1 MLFKINLKKKESGE
15 QLTESSSK
23 NDAKDNPFVPASL
36 DYDYE
41 MVLKSKDW
49 VERLNPDSKLPN
61 FNTRR
66 ILVPKSKVVNE
77 SLKLTEV
84 SSNHESLKESGL
96 EPQTPLPPLKNLQGA
111 SPSYERHIREPIW
124 YLDSGCSMS
133 MTSFKSYL
141 HKYVKQLGA
150 KVVFGDNSSCIT
162 KGYGSINYGG
172 IVFSKDKPCSACEK
186 GKHKRASFKT
196 KQNFSIRK
204 CLHLLHMDLF
214 GPISLMSL
222 NHEKYTLAIADKYSR
237 MVKNQNDVK
246 VKQIRT
252 HNGTE
257 FRNTELESF
266 CDEKGISQ
274 SLSSPYTPEQNGNH
288 LGKFDAKADDGY
300 FLGYS
305 FNSKAF
311 RVFNTRRQQT
321 KETYHVTFDE
331 SIEAVSSDIS
341 YCIIPH
347 GRSLTEL
354 TQEKHVLEVIALNE
368 LDIPYTEVVEG
379 PLDLKNTK
387 GIQEKNVQDEQIRNQ
402 PTEETSEND
411 TETLVPITE
420 SLVPKVIQSKNTS
433 HASTSSYPIAQDRWS
448 KYQHIKL
455 VNIIGD
461 PGEGM
466 LTRSMTAKLTVAS
479 ASKCLFGYFLSKIEP
494 KKVSKALNHPGWVD
508 AMQEDLNQFY
518 RNKVWTLVPLPYGKI
533 AIGSKWVFRNKKD
546 KHGIVTKN
554 KARLVAQGYSHKEGI
569 DYDEIFAPIARM
581 EAIRIFLA
589 FATYMN
595 FTVFQMDVKVPS

>member
-1 MLFKINLKKKESGE
+1 MKKVNILISIDEDSDWKNYLKYINIDLKYVEEQRLNLLSKYNKIVFELNKCKDDLLALKQAKIEAVTFQIQNTKPTKLNHALQDQLKEERKITLFSGNSS
-15 QLTESSSK
+15 TESSSPK
-23 NDAKDNPFVPASL
+23 NEAKKIPFVPASL

-96 EPQTPLPPLKNLQGA
+96 EPQTPLPPLKNFQGA
-111 SPSYERHIREPIW
+111 YPSYE
-124 YLDSGCSMS
+124 
-133 MTSFKSYL
+133 
-141 HKYVKQLGA
+141 
-150 KVVFGDNSSCIT
+150 
-162 KGYGSINYGG
+162 
-172 IVFSKDKPCSACEK
+172 
-186 GKHKRASFKT
+186 
-196 KQNFSIRK
+196 
-204 CLHLLHMDLF
+204 
-214 GPISLMSL
+214 
-222 NHEKYTLAIADKYSR
+222 
-237 MVKNQNDVK
+237 
-246 VKQIRT
+246 
-252 HNGTE
+252 
-257 FRNTELESF
+257 
-266 CDEKGISQ
+266 
-274 SLSSPYTPEQNGNH
+274 NH

-354 TQEKHVLEVIALNE
+354 TQEKHVLKVIALNE
-368 LDIPYTEVVEG
+368 LDIPHTEVVEG
-379 PLDLKNTK
+379 PLDQKNTK

-402 PTEETSEND
+402 PTKETSEND
-411 TETLVPITE
+411 IETSVPITE
-420 SLVPKVIQSKNTS
+420 SLVPKVIQSKNTI

-479 ASKCLFGYFLSKIEP
+479 AS
-494 KKVSKALNHPGWVD
+494 WVD
-508 AMQEDLNQFY
+508 AMQEELNQFY